1 MKKRL
6 LTVAAVAV
14 MSVTMSMT
22 AFAGMGSWQQD
33 ANGWWWQRTDGSYP
47 AGEWK
52 WIDGNGDG
60 TVESYYFDQN
70 GYLITNATTPDG
82 YTVNADGA
90 WVVDGVVQKRAVM
103 LDLGDDV
110 LAAQT
115 ATQTNTTGNPVMD
128 GKSIE
133 KITFNQELVPYY
145 RTQDGVTN
153 FPTVLTQDKIVED
166 TIYQTHYEVT
176 YKNKPLKVSVLK
188 ANGQITR
195 FLGTADQILNGLP
208 EEGIELGAFYD
219 NCGYDSISTGRR
231 VVAST
236 GNSDEIFKLPSGSYR
251 WAQGTVNGIGST
263 NRIEFFVI
271 VTQGSDGNW
280 YIYPDNQ
287 AFWS

>member
-14 MSVTMSMT
+14 MSAMMSMT
-22 AFAGMGSWQQD
+22 AFAGMGSWQQ
-33 ANGWWWQRTDGSYP
+33 NETGWWWQRTDGSYP
-47 AGEWK
+47 ASEWK

-115 ATQTNTTGNPVMD
+115 ATQTNTTGNPVTD

-133 KITFNQELVPYY
+133 KIVLNEEIVGMMGAGGVDRLPNKTEIGRDIIGPIYNVNYN
-145 RTQDGVTN
+145 GVTLRVETDTREN
-153 FPTVLTQDKIVED
+153 WVSSFYGPAKAIFNHFPE
-166 TIYQTHYEVT
+166 
-176 YKNKPLKVSVLK
+176 S
-188 ANGQITR
+188 
-195 FLGTADQILNGLP
+195 
-208 EEGIELGAFYD
+208 GIEMNAFYD
-219 NCGYDSISTGRR
+219 STGCESNATRRQPMASTGR
-231 VVAST
+231 
-236 GNSDEIFKLPSGSYR
+236 SDSIFGLPGGSYR
-251 WAQGTVNGIGST
+251 MAWGDVGETGIMVLLTAG
-263 NRIEFFVI
+263 N
-271 VTQGSDGNW
+271 DGQW
-280 YIYPDNQ
+280 YIYPDSPVFIN
-287 AFWS
+287 

>member
-14 MSVTMSMT
+14 MSAMMSMT
-22 AFAGMGSWQQD
+22 AFAGMGSWQQ
-33 ANGWWWQRTDGSYP
+33 NETGWWWQRTDGSYP
-47 AGEWK
+47 ASEWK

-115 ATQTNTTGNPVMD
+115 ATQTNTTGNPVTD

-133 KITFNQELVPYY
+133 KIVLNEEIVGMMGAGGVDRLPNKVEIGQGTWGPTYNVIYDNSTLKV
-145 RTQDGVTN
+145 TTDTAANGVTSIYGSVGTIFN
-153 FPTVLTQDKIVED
+153 NIPT
-166 TIYQTHYEVT
+166 
-176 YKNKPLKVSVLK
+176 
-188 ANGQITR
+188 A
-195 FLGTADQILNGLP
+195 
-208 EEGIELGAFYD
+208 GIELNAFYD
-219 NCGYDSISTGRR
+219 SCGYESKATGRR
-231 VVAST
+231 IMAST
-236 GNSDEIFKLPSGSYR
+236 GPSDEIFGLAGGSYR
-251 WAQGTVNGIGST
+251 MAWGDVDKQA
-263 NRIEFFVI
+263 FMI
-271 VTQGSDGNW
+271 VLTAGNDGKW
-280 YIYPDNQ
+280 YIYPDSPMVLN
-287 AFWS
+287 